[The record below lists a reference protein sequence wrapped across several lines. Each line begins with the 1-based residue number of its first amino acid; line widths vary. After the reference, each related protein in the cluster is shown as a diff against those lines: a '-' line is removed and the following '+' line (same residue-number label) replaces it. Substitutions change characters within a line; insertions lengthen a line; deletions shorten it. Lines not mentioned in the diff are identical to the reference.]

1 MNLILALIERMKS
14 VLPKFGEVLYRK
26 GEVLWCIKIAA
37 RNDHD
42 EWCCQV
48 LSSGCYNLV
57 FASSMGDRVIR
68 VARHR
73 ENDDASYEW
82 LEHCMNTPEDQ
93 RPSWMPKVYAVGR
106 IMGRQFA
113 VIERL
118 AEEVGAFGYYPEPFN
133 DDLVV
138 SPSRLYQSFP
148 GIVQVLK
155 DAYRKVREVC
165 GDRLDLH
172 SGNLMV
178 RHDGTVVITDPAT

>member
-26 GEVLWCIKIAA
+26 GEVLRCIKIAA
-37 RNDHD
+37 RDDHD
-42 EWCCQV
+42 EWCEQV
-48 LSSGCYNLV
+48 LSNGCYNLV

-73 ENDDASYEW
+73 WNDDLSYDW

-118 AEEVGAFGYYPEPFN
+118 AEEVGAVGYYPEPFG
-133 DDLVV
+133 DDLLIK
-138 SPSRLYQSFP
+138 PSRYCPALP
-148 GIVQVLK
+148 GITQVLK
-155 DAYRKVREVC
+155 DAYRKVFEVC
-165 GDRLDLH
+165 GGRLDLH
-172 SGNLMV
+172 SGNLMA
-178 RHDGTVVITDPAT
+178 RHDGTIVITDPAT